1 MKLIVVII
9 EAQSLLSTSYRILSN
24 IILSSL
30 IPYADEITSTDRTHV
45 QKMHVLQSKGLRIA
59 NNAPWYVSNRQ
70 IHENSGIPFFAV
82 TESFDSKL
90 ADAVNL
96 IVRHLGRHEW

>member
-1 MKLIVVII
+1 VESQLSYVFIKKAMKLIVVII

-45 QKMHVLQSKGLRIA
+45 RCKA
-59 NNAPWYVSNRQ
+59 NAK
-70 IHENSGIPFFAV
+70 A
-82 TESFDSKL
+82 
-90 ADAVNL
+90 
-96 IVRHLGRHEW
+96 